1 MVDREGDGAA
11 EGVEGTDYLTRR
23 RGLYMKDYEF
33 LECHEWWTEMETV
46 QAKGGGNWLFDKEEG
61 NIYEKLRISLIS
73 PMVDRDEDDA
83 AEKRRRTF
91 FFIIE
96 QGIITEKGWFFIKK
110 A

>member
-1 MVDREGDGAA
+1 M
-11 EGVEGTDYLTRR
+11 
-23 RGLYMKDYEF
+23 
-33 LECHEWWTEMETV
+33 
-46 QAKGGGNWLFDKEEG
+46 FDKAEG

-96 QGIITEKGWFFIKK
+96 QGIITEKG
-110 A
+110 